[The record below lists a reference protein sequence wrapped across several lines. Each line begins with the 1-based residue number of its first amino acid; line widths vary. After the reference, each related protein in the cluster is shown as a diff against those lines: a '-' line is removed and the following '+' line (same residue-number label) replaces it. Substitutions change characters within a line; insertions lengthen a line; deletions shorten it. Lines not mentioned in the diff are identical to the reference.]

1 MPRDAQ
7 QQNNR
12 IYISQDDTMCNQLK
26 ANTVTDETVQQC
38 IHAYGSSV
46 HVALTSAHHVDVAAK
61 R

>member
-1 MPRDAQ
+1 
-7 QQNNR
+7 
-12 IYISQDDTMCNQLK
+12 MCNQLK